1 MLNYLFIG
9 DYSPMTTS
17 MEKIFALISSDID
30 AMKGTDDVYYKE
42 KLRNGIQDAY
52 QSHKDEFQ
60 NDVKFL
66 SQVTEEAIKN
76 AHSVTLNLII
86 LDNQVYFTNTKFYLI
101 FAHNSINRIMEV
113 TLIN

>member
-1 MLNYLFIG
+1 MLDYLFIG

-76 AHSVTLNLII
+76 AHSQLPAIAVKI
-86 LDNQVYFTNTKFYLI
+86 FTMDRKKTMKIYTEI
-101 FAHNSINRIMEV
+101 FDIFEKISK
-113 TLIN
+113 LK